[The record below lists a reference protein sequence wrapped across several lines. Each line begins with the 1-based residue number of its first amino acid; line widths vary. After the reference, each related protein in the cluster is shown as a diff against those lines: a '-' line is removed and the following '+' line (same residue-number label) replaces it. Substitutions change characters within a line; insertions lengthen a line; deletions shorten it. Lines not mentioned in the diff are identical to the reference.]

1 MTEPHPDVLADDA
14 ITSAMSLA
22 ALAADERYSD
32 VSTLVGAL
40 DPNEH
45 GRLIFAFASLTAS
58 FAAMYHEAAG
68 LPADQVSATLQR
80 TRASYLYDAS
90 TIDNHPDTQ
99 PHP

>member
-1 MTEPHPDVLADDA
+1 MNQPHPDTLADDA

-32 VSTLVGAL
+32 VNTLIGAL
-40 DPNEH
+40 DPGEH

-68 LPADQVSATLQR
+68 LPADRVSAALQR
-80 TRASYLYDAS
+80 TRASYLADAE
-90 TIDNHPDTQ
+90 DTGT
-99 PHP
+99 PS